1 MSIDSKNYLNIF
13 NDIDLDTNTNTNP
26 NKCINKIVVFDL
38 DETLGYFMEFGM
50 FWDSLINYIKNNKL
64 NISINQQLF
73 NSVLDLY
80 PEFLRPNIINIL
92 KYLKK
97 KKQEDK
103 CHKLMIYTNNQGPK
117 TWANHIISYFENK
130 INAKIFDQIIAAFKI
145 QGKRVEI
152 CRTTHLK
159 THEDL
164 IKCTKIPDN
173 TQICF
178 IDDVFYPDM
187 TNDNIYYINIKPY
200 IYDLQFDT
208 IIDRFIN
215 SGILTKNMNISSNFN
230 LNYNDNNF
238 NQTIINH
245 MNKYNHTYTEK
256 LDKAQEIDKI
266 LSKKILHHLEIFFNE
281 NNNKKKH
288 IKRKVTHN
296 KNRNISKRNKTI
308 KLKRL

>member
-1 MSIDSKNYLNIF
+1 MNSNNINDSKQ
-13 NDIDLDTNTNTNP
+13 
-26 NKCINKIVVFDL
+26 CINKIVVFDL

-50 FWDSLINYIKNNKL
+50 FWDSLIHYIKSFNGNKL
-64 NISINQQLF
+64 NITINQELF

-97 KKQEDK
+97 KKDQDK
-103 CHKLMIYTNNQGPK
+103 CKKLMIYTNNQGPQS
-117 TWANHIISYFENK
+117 WATHITSYFENK
-130 INAKIFDQIIAAFKI
+130 INSKIFDQIIAAFKV
-145 QGKRVEI
+145 QGKRIEI

-164 IKCTKIPDN
+164 IKCTKIPEN

-200 IYDLQFDT
+200 IYDLEFNT

-215 SGILTKNMNISSNFN
+215 SGILTKNINKTLNIDFDYTTFKSYILS
-230 LNYNDNNF
+230 
-238 NQTIINH
+238 Q
-245 MNKYNHTYTEK
+245 MKKYNHTYTEK

-281 NNNKKKH
+281 TNNKKKH
-288 IKRKVTHN
+288 TKRSITHN
-296 KNRNISKRNKTI
+296 KNKNKDKDFIKRNKTV
-308 KLKRL
+308 KLRVI